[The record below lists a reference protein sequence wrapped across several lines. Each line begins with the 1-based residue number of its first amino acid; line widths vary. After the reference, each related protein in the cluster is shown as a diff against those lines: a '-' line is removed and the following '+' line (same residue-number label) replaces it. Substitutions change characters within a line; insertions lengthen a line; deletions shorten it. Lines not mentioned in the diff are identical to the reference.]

1 VSESAD
7 PAGQTDQPSSDRQRI
22 IRRQPENSVP
32 SAPQPAAYE
41 PKTSIIRR
49 HPTGGLPASTDEPLA
64 RRADSSDEPLARRA
78 DSTDEPQ
85 TSLID
90 PQTTYI
96 EQPAADDI
104 KTGYIPRARP
114 REIPPTAAG
123 ANPKTAVAAAVLS
136 IFSGWATAV
145 IATDLITGWWR
156 TDRLFCV
163 AIGFLTAISAAAT
176 IGGLILLLLRR
187 RMGRL
192 LIVVGAIIGLL
203 IFASLFVAGA
213 RVPSIVYAIPVLPLA
228 SIVLTLL
235 PSTRRWARWQPTE
248 VPGC

>member
-1 VSESAD
+1 VSD
-7 PAGQTDQPSSDRQRI
+7 GPFDHPSSDRQRI

-32 SAPQPAAYE
+32 SAPQPAGDE
-41 PKTSIIRR
+41 PQTSIIRR
-49 HPTGGLPASTDEPLA
+49 HPTGEMPAVGDEPLG
-64 RRADSSDEPLARRA
+64 RRADNA
-78 DSTDEPQ
+78 DEPQ
-85 TSLID
+85 TSFIGHAD
-90 PQTTYI
+90 EDSQTTYI
-96 EQPAADDI
+96 PRAGPLE
-104 KTGYIPRARP
+104 IPRTP
-114 REIPPTAAG
+114 AG

-136 IFSGWATAV
+136 ILSGWATAV

-163 AIGFLTAISAAAT
+163 AIGFLTAITAAAM

-213 RVPSIVYAIPVLPLA
+213 KMSPIVYAIPVLPLA
-228 SIVLTLL
+228 SIALTLL
-235 PSTRRWARWQPTE
+235 PSTRRWARP
-248 VPGC
+248 